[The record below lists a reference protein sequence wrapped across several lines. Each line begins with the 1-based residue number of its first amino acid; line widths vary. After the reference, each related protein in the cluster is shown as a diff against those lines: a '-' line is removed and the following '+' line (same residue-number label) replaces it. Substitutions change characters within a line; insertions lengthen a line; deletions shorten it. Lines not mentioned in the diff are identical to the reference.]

1 MVTRLLIEYDGT
13 DFVGWAQQ
21 PGRRSVQEELER
33 VLAVLLRGPVQL
45 TVAGRTDKGVHAWGQ
60 VAAYPGP
67 PVSLSS
73 LNALLPQDIAV
84 LACEEAA
91 PGFDPRG
98 DAEARTYCFRV
109 LARAEPSVFLRR
121 TALHW
126 PYPCDRT
133 LLHACA
139 AALPGRRDFTAFTL
153 TETGHH
159 WFNREIESAS
169 WTERGDLLE
178 FWITADAFLRHMN
191 RTLVGT
197 MLEVAQGR
205 RELGQFHALLEG
217 AHRREAGHTAA
228 PHGLALAS
236 VRFPGGEGN
245 AGHVL
250 VPGPPER
257 RTVEELG
264 RSGG

>member
-1 MVTRLLIEYDGT
+1 MRGGASVAAVVTRLLIEYDGS
-13 DFVGWAQQ
+13 DFVGWAAQ
-21 PGRRSVQEELER
+21 PGLRSVQGELER
-33 VLAVLLRGPVQL
+33 VLAVLRREPVQL
-45 TVAGRTDKGVHAWGQ
+45 TVAGRTDKGVHAWAQ

-67 PVSLSS
+67 PVRLAS
-73 LNALLPQDIAV
+73 LNSLLPKDIAV
-84 LACEEAA
+84 LTCEPA
-91 PGFDPRG
+91 PAGFDARA

-109 LARAEPSVFLRR
+109 LARPQPSAFLRR

-126 PYPCDRT
+126 AHACDRD

-139 AALPGRRDFTAFTL
+139 AALPGRHDFTAFTL
-153 TETGHH
+153 AETGHR
-159 WFNREIESAS
+159 WFNREIESAA
-169 WTERGDLLE
+169 WREQGDLLE

-205 RELGQFHALLEG
+205 RSLDDFVALLEG

-236 VRFPGGEGN
+236 VRYPS
-245 AGHVL
+245 A
-250 VPGPPER
+250 
-257 RTVEELG
+257 
-264 RSGG
+264 